1 MSGPSDWPLP
11 DDGVR
16 FIVPQSLQTALQIN
30 PLTRGLYMRAVGYY
44 PNARGHLVERTEHTD
59 DLLLYCVGGEGSL
72 STPDQTYKVNNGDVL
87 LLPRGIAHSYGAST
101 QRPWTVYWM
110 HFSGADV
117 DAFWKHL
124 GCMNKGIV
132 AHVGVTA
139 RLTGSMESLIKVG
152 SNDLL
157 EQSLVYGSNL
167 LREILTLMR
176 VMRDKRQDVAGGFCI
191 DTIHSLMQKTLHID
205 LDLDTLAQT
214 ANMSRH
220 AFSRRYKALTGVS
233 PYRHY
238 LFLKMQRAC
247 QLLDA
252 TDQTVTQIAEV
263 MGYRDPYYFSR
274 IFRQIIGMPPRQ
286 YREKRYG

>member
-11 DDGVR
+11 EDGVR
-16 FIVPQSLQTALQIN
+16 FIVPQSLLHALQSN
-30 PLTRGLYMRAVGYY
+30 ALTRGLYMRAVGYY
-44 PNARGHLVERTEHTD
+44 PNARGHTVERFEHTD

-72 STPDQTYKVNNGDVL
+72 STTDQTYSVNKGDVL
-87 LLPRGIAHSYGAST
+87 LLPRGMAHKYGASSE
-101 QRPWTVYWM
+101 RPWTVYWI
-110 HFSGADV
+110 HFAGTDV

-124 GCMNKGIV
+124 GCIDKGV
-132 AHVGVTA
+132 VSHVGVTS

-152 SNDLL
+152 SGDLL
-157 EQSLVYGSNL
+157 EHSLVYGSNL
-167 LREILTLMR
+167 LREILTLMK
-176 VMRDKRQDVAGGFCI
+176 VMRDKSQDFASGFCI
-191 DTIHSLMQKTLHID
+191 DKIHAFMQESLHID
-205 LDLDTLAQT
+205 IDLDTLAQT

-252 TDQTVTQIAEV
+252 TDQTVAQIAEV

-274 IFRQIIGMPPRQ
+274 VFRQIIGMPPRQ